1 MGITSDQLE
10 RVERVTEGTSAL
22 FVVTDS
28 GDLDRVG
35 ERLRGVDMKLIDTNL
50 TEAER
55 GVLLETV
62 GG

>member
-1 MGITSDQLE
+1 MTA
-10 RVERVTEGTSAL
+10 GTSAL
-22 FVVTDS
+22 FVVTNS

-55 GVLLETV
+55 GVLLEAF
-62 GG
+62 GS